1 MQKPIIPETPV
12 VAVDT
17 SVRLEAEVSEGS
29 RRCLYLRTELRAHCL
44 RVMVYPAQSHFVI
57 HDADKSGTLD
67 LYQMVLALQDGACG
81 LWLAVLWDSCQTNH
95 LPSLTPHIMSLCSWL
110 YVLLWNV

>member
-1 MQKPIIPETPV
+1 MKAPV
-12 VAVDT
+12 GASIYAQSADLIACALWCI
-17 SVRLEAEVSEGS
+17 S
-29 RRCLYLRTELRAHCL
+29 
-44 RVMVYPAQSHFVI
+44 AQSHFVI

-95 LPSLTPHIMSLCSWL
+95 LPSLTPRIMSLCSWL